1 MSHKIL
7 LVDDEPHV
15 TEALKRTLH
24 KEPYEILSANSANE
38 ALQILAREP
47 VSVVISDER
56 MPGMPGAEFLAL
68 VYRDYP
74 ETIRIMLTGH
84 ANLDLALRAI
94 NEGQIY
100 RFLLKPCNE
109 QEIRITLRQ
118 AIQQKELAE
127 KSRQLLQKVKQ
138 QDLVLNH
145 LEKDHPGITKV
156 ERDST
161 GTIVIDD
168 FGFDLDRLI
177 QEIKEEL
184 SEPMPV
190 SNTRQ

>member
-1 MSHKIL
+1 MPHKIL

-15 TEALKRTLH
+15 TESLKRTLH
-24 KEPYEILSANSANE
+24 KEPYEILSAQSANE

-47 VSVVISDER
+47 VDVVISDER
-56 MPGMPGAEFLAL
+56 MPGMSGAKFLAF

-84 ANLDLALRAI
+84 ANLDLAMRAI

-109 QEIRITLRQ
+109 QEIRFTLRQ
-118 AIQQKELAE
+118 ALQQKDLAE

-138 QDLVLNH
+138 QSLVLNH
-145 LEKDHPGITKV
+145 LEKDHPGITRV

-161 GTIVIDD
+161 GAIVIDD

-177 QEIKEEL
+177 QEITEEL
-184 SEPMPV
+184 SEPA
-190 SNTRQ
+190 S

>member
-1 MSHKIL
+1 MPHKIL

-24 KEPYEILSANSANE
+24 KEPYEVLSANSANE

-47 VSVVISDER
+47 VAVVISDER
-56 MPGMPGAEFLAL
+56 MPGMPGAEFLAI

-84 ANLDLALRAI
+84 ANLELAMRAI

-100 RFLLKPCNE
+100 RILLKPCSE

-118 AIQQKELAE
+118 AVQQKELAD
-127 KSRQLLQKVKQ
+127 KSRQLLQKVKKQ
-138 QDLVLNH
+138 NLVLNH
-145 LEKDHPGITKV
+145 LEKEHPGITQV

-161 GTIVIDD
+161 GTVVIDD
-168 FGFDLDRLI
+168 FGFDVDRLI
-177 QEIKEEL
+177 QQIQEEL
-184 SEPMPV
+184 SESGISFIPHH
-190 SNTRQ
+190 